1 MCQPTW
7 PCVSDVSHTD
17 AGLFREQVCHDR
29 AVAGGVVTLEA
40 EQAAASPGREGCQ
53 AREVLLRGLG
63 GHVLGEDTVQLG
75 SVPGARG
82 DPARLRGAEA
92 AEVDVADAA
101 RIERGGQQG
110 LGEAGLA
117 GLRDG
122 ADVNQKL
129 DLVGEQAAQG
139 AVEGLSLVA
148 SGEEVARPVR
158 LAVVGGGQMCLPMRP
173 TM

>member
-1 MCQPTW
+1 MG
-7 PCVSDVSHTD
+7 HAD
-17 AGLFREQVCHDR
+17 AGPFREQVCHDR
-29 AVAGGVVTLEA
+29 AMAGGVVTLEA
-40 EQAAASPGREGCQ
+40 EQAAASRGRESRQ

-63 GHVLGEDTVQLG
+63 GHVLGEDAVQLG
-75 SVPGARG
+75 PVPGARG

-101 RIERGGQQG
+101 RIKRGGQQG
-110 LGEAGLA
+110 FGEAGLA

-139 AVEGLSLVA
+139 AVEGLCLVA
-148 SGEEVARPVR
+148 CGEEVARSVC
-158 LAVVGGGQMCLPMRP
+158 LAVVGGAQMCLPMRP

>member
-1 MCQPTW
+1 
-7 PCVSDVSHTD
+7 VGHAD
-17 AGLFREQVCHDR
+17 AGPFHEQVRYDR
-29 AVAGGVVTLEA
+29 AVAGGVVALEA

-63 GHVLGEDTVQLG
+63 GHVLGEDAVQLG
-75 SVPGARG
+75 PVSGARG
-82 DPARLRGAEA
+82 DPARLRGAES

-122 ADVNQKL
+122 ADVDQKL

-139 AVEGLSLVA
+139 AVEGLCLVA
-148 SGEEVARPVR
+148 CGEEVARPVC
-158 LAVVGGGQMCLPMRP
+158 LAVVRRAQMCLPMRP